1 VIPEI
6 TNSPASAASLD
17 STPIIVSREGL
28 KLAAINLVLG
38 AGAMWAVDH
47 MPPLPVVVDSVGHVA
62 WQVILAVLLFLP
74 VAAVLPLQALL
85 LTRPLVRDVVRNS
98 VAPGVLKLYAA
109 FGVSAGSLLTAV
121 AYGRAI
127 AGMCAVT

>member
-6 TNSPASAASLD
+6 TNPGPSAASLD
-17 STPIIVSREGL
+17 ATPVIVSREAL

-38 AGAMWAVDH
+38 AGAMWTVDQL
-47 MPPLPVVVDSVGHVA
+47 PGPVVVDSFNHAA
-62 WQVILAVLLFLP
+62 WQVVLTVLLFLP
-74 VAAVLPLQALL
+74 VAAVLPLQTLL
-85 LTRPLVRDVVRNS
+85 LTRPLLREVLRNS

-109 FGVSAGSLLTAV
+109 VGVSAGSLLTAV

-127 AGMCAVT
+127 SEMCSIA

>member
-1 VIPEI
+1 M
-6 TNSPASAASLD
+6 
-17 STPIIVSREGL
+17 IVSREGL

-38 AGAMWAVDH
+38 AGAMWTVDH
-47 MPPLPVVVDSVGHVA
+47 LPGPVVVDAFNHAAS
-62 WQVILAVLLFLP
+62 QVVLTVLLFLP
-74 VAAVLPLQALL
+74 VAAVLPLQTLL
-85 LTRPLVRDVVRNS
+85 LTRPLVREVVRNS
-98 VAPGVLKLYAA
+98 VAPGLLKLYAA